1 MNDLRTPLARARG
14 LGSAK
19 DGTMHWWLQRVSAVA
34 LAPLSIWFLFCALP
48 MLGAGYAD
56 ARVWLA
62 QPVHATLILALLLAL
77 IHHAF
82 LGVQVV
88 IEDYVHERWLEVGL
102 MVAIRLLAFLAATAS
117 VLAVVRIAVGG

>member
-1 MNDLRTPLARARG
+1 MSLRTPLGRVRG

-19 DGTMHWWLQRVSAVA
+19 DGTMHWWMQRVTAVL

-56 ARVWLA
+56 ARVWVA
-62 QPVHATLILALLLAL
+62 QPLNAFLTLSLLLAVVY
-77 IHHAF
+77 HAL

-88 IEDYVHERWLEVGL
+88 IEDYFHTRWLEVAL
-102 MVAIRLLAFLAATAS
+102 LTAIRLIAFLAALATA
-117 VLAVVRIAVGG
+117 LAVVRIAVGG

>member
-1 MNDLRTPLARARG
+1 MSLRTPLARVRG

-19 DGTMHWWLQRVSAVA
+19 DGTMHWWMQRVTAVL

-62 QPVHATLILALLLAL
+62 QPLNAFLTLALVLAVVY
-77 IHHAF
+77 HAL

-88 IEDYVHERWLEVGL
+88 IEDYFHTRWLEVAL
-102 MVAIRLLAFLAATAS
+102 LTAIRLIAFLAALATA
-117 VLAVVRIAVGG
+117 LAVVRIAVGG

>member
-1 MNDLRTPLARARG
+1 MSLRTPLARVRG

-19 DGTMHWWLQRVSAVA
+19 DGTMHWWMQRVTAVL

-56 ARVWLA
+56 ARVWVA
-62 QPVHATLILALLLAL
+62 QPLNAFLTLSLVLAVVYHAL
-77 IHHAF
+77 

-88 IEDYVHERWLEVGL
+88 IEDYFHTRWLEVAL
-102 MVAIRLLAFLAATAS
+102 LTAIRLIAFLAALATA
-117 VLAVVRIAVGG
+117 LAVVRIAVGG